1 MDRIGS
7 YLVYGS
13 EGVCLLE
20 DVRRMAFDRTGEAE
34 YYVLSPVNRREAK
47 IFVPV
52 SCQALVDKMRPLIT
66 KEEIDRTIDAA
77 ANKKF
82 VWIHDRK
89 RRASVF
95 RAVRNEMKTSQSLM
109 MLCCLYIK
117 KQELEDKGKRMVF
130 TDLEILSTTET
141 LVGREIACALDIPYS
156 EVGNYI
162 RARLGLKP
170 AVQEAP
176 VG

>member
-1 MDRIGS
+1 MDGIGS
-7 YLVYGS
+7 YLVYGN

-20 DVRRMAFDRTGEAE
+20 DIRRMTFDRTGEAE
-34 YYVLSPVNRREAK
+34 YYVLSPVNKREAK

-52 SCQALVDKMRPLIT
+52 SCKALVEKMRPLIT
-66 KEEIDRTIDAA
+66 KEEIDRAIDTV
-77 ANKKF
+77 ANKKI
-82 VWIHDRK
+82 VWIRDRK

-95 RAVRNEMKTSQSLM
+95 RAIRNEMKTSQNLM
-109 MLCCLYIK
+109 MICFLYIK

-141 LVGREIACALDIPYS
+141 LVGREIACALGIPYG

-170 AVQEAP
+170 VVQEAP